1 MISCSIIVIMLQLTG
16 ITPISSE
23 NTRRKQ
29 RSNFNLIIYISM
41 AKVEVGEGKIDTKK
55 FDN

>member
-16 ITPISSE
+16 ITLISSE

-29 RSNFNLIIYISM
+29 RSNFKLIIYISV